1 MQQTAA
7 VNVVMR
13 ALSDPTR
20 RAVFERIASSGE
32 LTVSELTRG
41 SGVSQGAISQHLKT
55 LKSAG
60 LVVDRVQGRNVHYRV
75 EAQGLS
81 PLADWMEHYTA
92 FWRDRFANLRHLLKE
107 IDQ

>member
-1 MQQTAA
+1 
-7 VNVVMR
+7 MR
-13 ALSDPTR
+13 ALGDPTR
-20 RAVFERIASSGE
+20 RAVFERIAASGE

-60 LVVDRVQGRNVHYRV
+60 LVIDRVQGRNVHYRV
-75 EAQGLS
+75 EAEGLS
-81 PLADWMEHYTA
+81 PLADWMEHYTD
-92 FWRDRFANLRHLLKE
+92 FWRDRFANLRNLLKE